1 MPRVQQVGSS
11 PDRRLP
17 RHHNA
22 APPQCHA
29 TTMPATTMPRHHN
42 AAQTAPPY
50 SGSWDPLYSIAAASA
65 AQGCN

>member
-1 MPRVQQVGSS
+1 
-11 PDRRLP
+11 
-17 RHHNA
+17 
-22 APPQCHA
+22 
-29 TTMPATTMPRHHN
+29 MPRHHN